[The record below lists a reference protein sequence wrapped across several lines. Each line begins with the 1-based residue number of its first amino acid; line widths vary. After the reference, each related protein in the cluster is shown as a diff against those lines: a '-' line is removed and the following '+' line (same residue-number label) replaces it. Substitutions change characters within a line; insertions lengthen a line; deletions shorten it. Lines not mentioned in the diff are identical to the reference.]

1 MEKIAKD
8 IINVGIGA
16 VESIKKIVDENTS
29 NLQNSFQELAAKGAA
44 DQSDSATQLRE
55 NLDKAIANI
64 DDLRTK
70 VDGFVT
76 EQQTKLNEALVKV
89 PLKRAGHP
97 ERPDAHP
104 RRRFRRS
111 VHHGAECPDAAD
123 AKAAD
128 LAEEGAERQQLPQN
142 REEEVAVV
150 GGGHGCGGGRF
161 AGAGAVF
168 VIFVSVTTDGT
179 AALLRHSSTLSA
191 NLLVHRLVDQEDAKG
206 HHRHHCDDRGRPGHG
221 RVGA

>member
-89 PLKRAGHP
+89 QESLPDIKIDDLKAKVEELTANITG
-97 ERPDAHP
+97 
-104 RRRFRRS
+104 
-111 VHHGAECPDAAD
+111 GADSP
-123 AKAAD
+123 K
-128 LAEEGAERQQLPQN
+128 EEA
-142 REEEVAVV
+142 
-150 GGGHGCGGGRF
+150 
-161 AGAGAVF
+161 
-168 VIFVSVTTDGT
+168 
-179 AALLRHSSTLSA
+179 SA
-191 NLLVHRLVDQEDAKG
+191 
-206 HHRHHCDDRGRPGHG
+206 
-221 RVGA
+221 